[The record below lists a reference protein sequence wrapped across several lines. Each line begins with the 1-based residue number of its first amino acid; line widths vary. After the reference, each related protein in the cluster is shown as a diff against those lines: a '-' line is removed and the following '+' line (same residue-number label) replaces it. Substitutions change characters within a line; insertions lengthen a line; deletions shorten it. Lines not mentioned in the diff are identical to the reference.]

1 MGMNLVILGP
11 PGAGKGTQAVR
22 LAQAF
27 SLRHLSSGDLL
38 RAERARGSELGKK
51 AAEYM
56 DAGKLVPD
64 EIIIGAVLAQLSS
77 LGDKAGLLLDGF
89 PRTVA
94 QAESLDKALA
104 EAGKRVDA
112 VPALAVPD
120 EMILDRITGRRTC
133 PRCNAVYHVKTLP
146 PAQEGI
152 CDADGTALVQR
163 PDDTAEVVK
172 QRLDAYHRQTAPL
185 EAYYRKKGLLV
196 EVDGSLE
203 MDAVFRALS
212 KAVRRRLGM
221 E

>member
-38 RAERARGSELGKK
+38 RAERARGSALGKK

-64 EIIIGAVLAQLSS
+64 EIIIGAVLSQLSD

-94 QAESLDKALA
+94 QAESLGKALNQ
-104 EAGKRVDA
+104 AGKRVDV

-120 EMILDRITGRRTC
+120 DLIVDRITGRRTC

-146 PAQEGI
+146 PARDGI
-152 CDADGTALVQR
+152 CDADGAVLVQR

-172 QRLDAYHRQTAPL
+172 QRLEAYHRQTAPL
-185 EAYYRKKGLLV
+185 EAYYRDKGLLA
-196 EVDGSLE
+196 EVDGTQD
-203 MDAVFRALS
+203 MDTVFQALS
-212 KAVRRRLGM
+212 EAVRRRLGM

>member
-1 MGMNLVILGP
+1 MGANLVILGP

-27 SLRHLSSGDLL
+27 ALRHLSSGDLL
-38 RAERARGSELGKK
+38 RAERAKGSELGRK

-64 EIIIGAVLAQLSS
+64 EIIVGAVLAQLSD

-94 QAESLDKALA
+94 QAESLEAALTK
-104 EAGKRVDA
+104 AGKRVDL

-120 EMILDRITGRRTC
+120 GLIVDRITGRRTC
-133 PRCNAVYHVKTLP
+133 PACNAVYHVKTLP
-146 PAQEGI
+146 PAR
-152 CDADGTALVQR
+152 DGVCNVDGKALIQR

-172 QRLDAYHRQTAPL
+172 QRLDAYHKQTAPL
-185 EAYYRKKGLLV
+185 EAYYREKGLLA
-196 EVDGSLE
+196 EVDGTQD
-203 MDAVFRALS
+203 MDVVFQALS
-212 KAVRRRLGM
+212 EVVRRRLGQK
-221 E
+221 

>member
-27 SLRHLSSGDLL
+27 ALRHLSSGDLL
-38 RAERARGSELGKK
+38 RAERAKGSELGKK

-64 EIIIGAVLAQLSS
+64 EIIIGAVLAQLSD

-89 PRTVA
+89 PRTVV
-94 QAESLDKALA
+94 QAESLGEALNQ
-104 EAGKRVDA
+104 AGKRVDA

-120 EMILDRITGRRTC
+120 NLIVDRITGRRTC

-146 PAQEGI
+146 PARDGI
-152 CDADGTALVQR
+152 CDADGAALVQR

-185 EAYYRKKGLLV
+185 EAYYRNKGLLV
-196 EVDGSLE
+196 EVDGTKE
-203 MDAVFRALS
+203 MDAVFQALS
-212 KAVRRRLGM
+212 EAVRRRLGM
-221 E
+221 G

>member
-38 RAERARGSELGKK
+38 RAERARGSALGKK

-56 DAGKLVPD
+56 DAGELVPD
-64 EIIIGAVLAQLSS
+64 EIIIGAVLSQLSD

-94 QAESLDKALA
+94 QAESLGKALNQ
-104 EAGKRVDA
+104 AGKRVDV

-120 EMILDRITGRRTC
+120 DLIVDRITGRRTC

-146 PAQEGI
+146 PARDGI
-152 CDADGTALVQR
+152 CDADGAVLVQR

-172 QRLDAYHRQTAPL
+172 QRLEAYHRQTAPL
-185 EAYYRKKGLLV
+185 EAYYRDKGLLA
-196 EVDGSLE
+196 EVDGTQD
-203 MDAVFRALS
+203 MDTVFQALS
-212 KAVRRRLGM
+212 EAVRRRLGM

>member
-1 MGMNLVILGP
+1 MGANLVILGP

-22 LAQAF
+22 LSQAF
-27 SLRHLSSGDLL
+27 ALRHLSSGDLL
-38 RAERARGSELGKK
+38 RAERAKGSELGKK

-64 EIIIGAVLAQLSS
+64 EIIVGAVLAQLSD

-94 QAESLDKALA
+94 QAESLDVALTR
-104 EAGKRVDA
+104 AGKRVDL

-120 EMILDRITGRRTC
+120 GLIVDRITGRRTC
-133 PRCNAVYHVKTLP
+133 PACNAVYHVKTLP
-146 PAQEGI
+146 PVK
-152 CDADGTALVQR
+152 DGVCNVDGKALIQR

-185 EAYYRKKGLLV
+185 EAYYRNKGLLA
-196 EVDGSLE
+196 EVDGTAD
-203 MDAVFRALS
+203 MDVVFQALS
-212 KAVRRRLGM
+212 EVVRRRLGQK
-221 E
+221 

>member
-64 EIIIGAVLAQLSS
+64 EIIIGAVLAQLSD

-94 QAESLDKALA
+94 QAESLDEALTR
-104 EAGKRVDA
+104 AGKQVDA

-120 EMILDRITGRRTC
+120 DLIVDRITGRRTC

-146 PAQEGI
+146 PARDGV
-152 CDADGTALVQR
+152 CDADGAVLVQR
-163 PDDTAEVVK
+163 ADDTAEVVK
-172 QRLDAYHRQTAPL
+172 QRLEAYHRQTAPL
-185 EAYYRKKGLLV
+185 EAYYRDKGLLA
-196 EVDGSLE
+196 EVDGTQD
-203 MDAVFRALS
+203 MDTVFQALS
-212 KAVRRRLGM
+212 EAVRRRLGM

>member
-1 MGMNLVILGP
+1 MNLVILGP

-38 RAERARGSELGKK
+38 RAERARGSALGKK

-64 EIIIGAVLAQLSS
+64 EIIIGAVLSQLSD

-94 QAESLDKALA
+94 QAESLGKALNQ
-104 EAGKRVDA
+104 AGKRVDV
-112 VPALAVPD
+112 VPALAVPED
-120 EMILDRITGRRTC
+120 LIVDRITGRRTC

-146 PAQEGI
+146 PARDGI
-152 CDADGTALVQR
+152 CDADGAVLVQR

-172 QRLDAYHRQTAPL
+172 QRLEAYHRQTAPL
-185 EAYYRKKGLLV
+185 EAYYRDKGLLA
-196 EVDGSLE
+196 EVDGTQD
-203 MDAVFRALS
+203 MDTVFQALS
-212 KAVRRRLGM
+212 EAVRRRLGM